1 MWKAFSGRS
10 ESGST
15 SGLRRKKSGSG
26 RASASDAGVS
36 STSRRDEDG
45 RRGHK
50 SSRSAYGDD
59 DGKSS
64 ASTYATAPTSRV
76 GSSGGR
82 GLTESAVRALESQDE
97 GWEDDD
103 RAKSEKL
110 SRRSEGGERRH
121 KSGRGERERSDSRE
135 KKERRRESTSHRDGG
150 RSERP
155 HGKSRSGDDGGEG
168 ALPAMGSFAQF
179 PGQYSADL
187 VGPAQTFGPVM
198 SGALPSSDAM
208 HQFPSQIPAT
218 FERPQ
223 MGPTRA
229 DSYGHAS
236 EYYMDEG
243 QSVLNQPG
251 HRAST
256 PNMLVNPDLHLM
268 AASAVPQPAE
278 DTGHGSAA
286 DFYSGKVSPSPPTT
300 IGASQRPSLGRQSSS
315 SASRPSK
322 LGVLASTA
330 AASAA
335 AAGVLGMASSSRKD
349 EQRTSSTSS
358 YQQTDAG
365 SRPQAQSSRRSPVP
379 SSIAGGAAGSYYAP
393 APQQIPLSQQGT
405 PAGAAAA
412 GAAAYG
418 ISEHHQASTQMN
430 STSYYGGGGGQGP
443 PRLPYRPGD
452 GSYANGGGMQQHQHF
467 HEHKGPITRLKD
479 GFLNLLADPEDVRR
493 MEEYTEYIGV
503 CKYCFDPRT
512 TPNDGPRRHHFH
524 RRPSQDSFEE
534 LRRRKSYE
542 RMQRNASSEDVRRRV
557 DKESRYYSSQND
569 KRRSGGKADVVGV
582 GLAAAGVAAGA
593 NMLFNDRKDFDD
605 TYSVKSGHRA
615 GSAMRRRSR
624 SSSNERRRRSQH
636 GVIRADSRES
646 YAKVRTEHGT
656 SITQN
661 VRSASHERRNGL
673 MGVAAGAAIG
683 ATAAS
688 ALAGESRR
696 RHDSQPQGAFVRHHS
711 RSRSRSHSPGLG
723 EIFGFSAGRPSRNG
737 RYSPNGSH
745 HESVRRD
752 RRSSGEQTGVLGGF
766 FSPSQNERKPR
777 RHSREHR
784 KKQKGFFAFGNG
796 SSSSSDDDMAFGEG
810 TSGNTGVPLR
820 RKPSRKAVRKH
831 SNDHLA
837 ATVAGIGITAAA
849 LAAAQKGHKVSKRTS
864 RPEPGARRD
873 VRVQHDSQYGHTQ
886 AEEDEWEDELPS
898 DIDDASSTY
907 SALAFGEGL
916 RLSHRQSFESVS
928 SGDGLSAWGWRWGGK
943 DRKKKQNDSFQAVEP
958 YPSRPVGATSDGV
971 AAGLAA
977 GAYAAAAHDRTDRP
991 LQRDDSASSLP
1002 PQPMQY
1008 IDPRPVSETG
1018 SRHGSMPGSFDSP
1031 VGRPGP
1037 APLQQPQPIAPI
1049 SPAFVQD
1056 AFLEDRPKPR
1066 RTASSPT
1073 RSSFGLQDAA
1083 LIGVGALAAGSIIAG
1098 QGRKGKESSNVRFG
1112 LTDEQ
1117 QRKEDG
1123 QRRRERQEADEERRR
1138 ADRTRALKEE
1148 AERHAKEEDSRRREE
1163 EVRRRRED
1171 ENRLAAEA
1179 TLERQRAVQREAEQQ
1194 AELDRARRERET
1206 RDQQEVYEREQRRL
1220 ADEAGQQEQSR
1231 RQWEAQAAEEAA
1243 REKQVRLQRE
1253 ARLQEEIEAKQ
1264 RQLDE
1269 QALRRRQAEEA
1280 QAARQRRD
1288 EEEAAERRRVDE
1300 MQREQRRSKKDS
1312 SQESSSAWGPLAADA
1327 VAAATVGA
1335 VLAGSE
1341 HGRSREGKSEK
1352 AREHDAFPEKQALHH
1367 PISDDMPIPYAA
1379 KQILPDD
1386 VHSGSPIMDDDL
1398 FDKDFFKRKHS
1409 ESDYARHA
1417 DLARKAADKV
1427 VADRDAYYK
1436 QPAVSQADFFAPKD
1450 ILSQPSAG
1458 KTRVA
1463 SPYDDND
1470 VHVYSAAEDTP
1481 RSHSTF
1487 GHGTKMVSYA
1497 VPSLNVIC
1505 PTPPP
1510 STPVSARDYET
1521 RQQPELVR
1529 EHDAETAAVERPSKR
1544 DRSRSITWGE
1554 DKTHIYDPPTP
1565 ESYQERDSYMYARE
1579 APTHDAAV
1587 ARAALDEIVVEAA
1600 TPGANTKR
1608 TAYKAEELP
1617 LRYDIQP
1624 EPSPSYRK
1632 PFYESM
1638 SDLGFGPVGV
1648 DSPGTEGAPPVRG
1661 FVEGETDE
1669 PTPAEEITA
1678 HMPGAFEDD
1687 DTSSK
1692 YEVIAPSQKL
1702 ASDQQIDAADS
1713 RGIEPEQ
1720 EEWQP
1725 LPSKKDKKKRDK
1737 AAKKAPTFDSEPNEF
1752 PTPSYED
1759 IQLPMYNTADTSQ
1772 EVLSE
1777 STSKKDKKKR
1787 DKNLKRS
1794 TTFDSEVSE
1803 PSTPVVDDVQLP
1815 VLDTPETLRDE
1826 PAEYSVSKKDK
1837 KKRDK
1842 NSKRDSSFP
1851 DEPSEA
1857 PTPLPSYEPPETPQ
1871 EEPMDYPVS
1880 KKDKKKRDKSKRSST
1895 FDDEPSEPSTPA
1907 PVDRELQPDEAPQ
1920 TPQEEPD
1927 DYFLS
1932 QKDKK
1937 KRDKSKRSSTF
1948 DDEPSEPSTPAP
1960 VGRELQPDEAP
1971 QTPQEEPDDNFLS
1984 KKDKKKREKALKHGT
1999 SENTSPSL
2007 SETERFDVED
2017 TPSTEVTA
2025 SEPDAPKLSKKEQ
2038 KKREKEPG
2046 FGEYAGLATT
2056 AAAVGGIA
2064 ALAASASPEP
2074 EPDWLPPTKK
2084 GKKGKK
2090 AKESERDPQVIEPP
2104 AEDEAASAMPGTWG
2118 AETPTELPDPFQYQ
2132 IKDVEPTPAQEA
2144 DPLADYS
2151 TGKSKK
2157 KKKKR
2162 ESGRFNEPVASSPL
2176 RSEWNYDDYMGS
2188 QPESQGSDTRAA
2200 ELDSTAEPASYT
2212 NGNTHQQDER
2222 PSRFEAT
2229 AATNGHAAEQAAHG
2243 AVEHRREYEDDDR
2256 QYPDATAVTASM
2268 AAGDETSRV
2277 DRAGRGPEYEDD
2289 GRRVTDSARYHSP
2302 EDDHSHSVASEP
2314 TVDRDSRPK
2323 SSNGKARSEIG
2334 FAVGA
2339 DEQDTR
2345 SVAASEPMDYYNGPR
2360 KTKSRSKHDDD
2371 DAESVTSTSSR
2382 ARREKDSSSGKKE
2395 KKSGLFGLF
2404 SRKSEEA
2411 VPLSRQS
2418 THSDE
2423 AALSRTSTRNGD
2435 EEDGERKHRRKK
2447 HREGSVNADDDDD
2460 TRSVTSESKHRHRR
2474 DRDEKENIE
2483 NDQRRSSRHDGDDG
2497 DSRSE
2502 SGHRR
2507 RHRSERDDDTLSQ
2520 AGFEG
2525 SHKHHHHRR
2534 RTGEDTND
2542 SKDRSFLGER
2552 VEDLP
2557 PLPPSRPESPVTAA
2571 ANVEQ
2576 DHGTPALAVP
2586 DAHPLAE
2593 ASRDVSEV
2601 LQPDQV
2607 REIVQPGN
2615 DDWSSHASAC
2625 DEDAAFVLA
2634 GHTSLADR
2642 AAVGP
2647 DTQHSRHA
2655 RHQSDGIGEPRSQ
2668 MSGLE
2673 VPEDWE
2679 QLPSLPV
2686 SPPASPIHDEQYSA
2700 AGERPLDVQ
2709 ETPSQPES
2717 PVETQHSTAG
2727 KMPSNVQETP
2737 SQFVEDMQ
2745 QLPALPMSRPESPV
2759 ETQHSTAG
2767 QMPSNV
2773 VETPSQVVED
2783 MQQLPALPV
2792 SRPESPVET
2801 PLRPGPSIRPTST
2814 TAIPIRFPF
2823 GHARS
2828 PTKDRSASFS
2838 SPLASTPVSP
2848 TSISKKPRP
2857 SSTEFRPLYLVE
2869 RNRKPQE
2876 VEDTLPSL
2884 PSSKPSSRASSVHS
2898 SEDWHSAA
2906 EDPSSPETAKR
2917 MMIDVD
2923 SANSYNYDEEYLG
2936 SGQTTPKASEFPTAN
2951 SERTAR
2957 QAPQFYTWED
2967 FERDERLH
2975 NDDVGSSGQ
2984 IVTQNADDGQFDRL
2998 RSEVDGLPLL
3008 PDSRPGSPYESHAK
3022 PEPKAGRSAKAVAA
3036 AAMFGGAALIG
3047 HNALK
3052 SRGQFDAADGRGDER
3067 EQSEG
3072 RYPLPKPSAKAEASE
3087 NITEN
3092 AHEEQS
3098 TASRKRSKK
3107 GKKKSATQSFLAASE
3122 DTFAQTDATPTR
3134 ALDQAVNPDSE
3145 RQPTDGDP
3153 EPVAASDRAIV
3164 DDAFRDQEAP
3174 QLEAAPIVPLQHV
3187 ETDSFFDTERSAEE
3201 GAFYEPTQSTEHT
3214 EIHNAPLTQETRQT
3228 ETEQPEAQDQPTS
3241 TEPIP
3246 TNDFIAA
3253 ERRAEDGVVDED
3265 LAMIAAEVQHAE
3277 EDRSLERDSAIHRD
3291 ALTEPDDAVTAV
3303 KLQEP
3308 PSESDS
3314 ATVIEPAEAI
3324 LPQSLREDNV
3334 TRTEDPQITEDV
3346 SSSTPEQSFSS
3357 RLFGVFRNPFGG
3369 AAKDVASS
3377 RVPRQNLKEPPGAQ
3391 MTHSTDIDTSAER
3404 HPVGTDVVLEQSSE
3418 MAIPTSQPPAEKHLA
3433 VQLTD
3438 DSAPELTQYPETQP
3452 EEAAPEAV
3460 DSSSMRKKLKKD
3472 KKKKREAWFDDAA
3485 IDEEPKPSTPRFDE
3499 PDPVEATLPSGG
3511 EPDLVGV
3518 LPEEIALPDNG
3529 DEDLVVALPE
3539 DIALLDNRDEALV
3552 ASDIALP
3559 GLEDT
3564 TELEDDTSVLGRPYL
3579 SGQVA
3584 GEIVLEPENS
3594 ITDIAPALASPV
3606 IAAKPEVDEDVT
3618 RQLEPQTQ
3626 ETSEAAHV
3634 NTHRVETDRSVE
3646 QPEEST
3652 WQPLSKKS
3660 KKAKKGK
3667 KSGVYDSEPIV
3678 PLEEEVASTESA
3690 QPPATPEHINMPNTP
3705 DEQSDMLWEPP
3716 LKKRGKKGKM
3726 SATLDPEASTPVEE
3740 ETILADDTPL
3750 PVSLEA
3756 VQVPELSAE
3765 VPETFWEPMPKKK
3778 GKKDK
3783 RVAESALL
3791 EPEPTVSFEEETVVA
3806 EPSQPSASREDSIS
3820 TEAPVGESEISWEPM
3835 PKKKGKKGKKGDL
3848 RDDEAITPREEVAT
3862 APEPIQIP
3870 ALLEENHAPD
3880 ALTDETSWEPMSKKK
3895 SKKDKKG
3902 SKSAL
3907 LASEPVTSFEAEAIA
3922 NEPQELSVSHEDNNL
3937 LENPADEPD
3946 TSWEPMSKKKGK
3958 KDKKDNK
3965 LTSLDVAS
3973 VIPREE
3979 EAAFAV
3985 EPAQDS
3991 ASHAE
3996 VDVRETPLEDAETLW
4011 EPKSKKKSKKSKN
4024 STLQDLAP
4032 TTPPE
4037 EHVSEPAE
4045 LPISLV
4051 EASVHETPIEEP
4063 EPVWEPPSKKKGKKG
4078 KKAAQP
4084 FDSTPIPEPPSA
4096 SEGDVKETEMPVVDD
4111 DADAVPPLG
4120 LQQRDDEVDVAK
4132 EINTE
4137 SAFIKKKS
4145 KKSKKA
4151 HQVLSWDDDAS
4162 KETSEEP
4169 SKTDDRDLDVS
4180 EAVNDAINT
4189 TDEPFSGVG
4198 IRLSNPEP
4206 ALAEDVSRDVD
4217 LETVPEVWE
4226 PTPKKSKKGKKAK
4239 RVNFFDAE
4247 DSSEIPVGSD
4257 KLDDAAIDRS
4267 TVEKVD
4273 PMRTDIEPAVPVEDN
4288 QAAASIALEYP
4299 SSTPEANQHETED
4312 VLKSQGLT
4320 SQHDE
4325 NTHEDCVD
4333 EDLPASA
4340 PSTPSKDEHSE
4351 EASPG
4356 LSGPSLL
4363 DVSNE
4368 IPTVGAGAFETRE
4381 PDIHTDVALEQHNSQ
4396 TASHAAFEPSV
4407 VDDEPESIAKLS
4419 FVPSEDITATDLPD
4433 AAEPDWSNEF
4443 GGKKKKKKKKKG
4455 KRGAVDV
4462 ESEPLD
4468 PTFIPEPHEMS
4479 TDPAAEANGVDNDG
4493 TGDIEA
4499 DWKGS
4504 KNSKKQKKKGK
4515 KVGQGD
4521 SFDAPVTYS
4530 DTASSERDAAAVV
4543 SETMNALAESPP
4555 PASAAQQGAVGL
4567 ESQLDRHDAPFIRHI
4582 EGDESSPTPVLDEDE
4597 STLARTASPLQG
4609 PAAELAS
4616 DLLPLS
4622 PASNS
4627 IFTTPIDDFASD
4639 VYPDAT
4645 NSDTRSTAPMQPEAS
4660 TPTAEEFT
4668 SAVEEAQFSAPWSN
4682 EVGCMVSEEL
4692 PPLPQSPVV
4701 TSMDETIHEPARD
4714 DDMLLRT
4721 VNPDIKP
4728 EPIEVA
4734 PVVEEQHW
4742 PSNAE
4747 VDDPAQ
4753 NTSQHSEEAISLPTV
4768 YAAGEP
4774 SVLFPAGVDDAA
4786 GEESMPYESYSKPA
4800 KKGKKKGKKAAFF
4813 AADDWTEDPAT
4824 EDSSPA
4830 GDNNTASRAAVGLAA
4845 GAAALATAA
4854 LLVPDEP
4861 APESPLPSTKRS
4873 KKDKRKSKA
4882 SSWAA
4887 LDDDDVPTASAPNS
4901 VVVDDEPTSI
4911 SADMQRQ
4918 EVTGVEP
4925 DISDTQ
4931 WPTSPGGEALDRVQD
4946 AQPEN
4951 RNEHIAEEEAPNFT
4965 TKPSK
4970 KDKRRAKAEASQA
4983 WEHESTQDTN
4993 MGDETEVNSLLEV
5006 ASYEPHPMH
5015 GASDNLTTR
5024 SEEPRELAGDP
5035 GHTSNTNFGQEQ
5047 SPLTETDWYTPVTP
5061 GSTTPMHDVREE
5073 PLKTAFAQPDSDY
5086 HSPMIPEGDAEL
5098 AQHVQ
5103 GEREALTYA
5112 TNQETTVLQNEEPS
5126 VDEGEAWPATFSTKR
5141 SKKDK
5146 RKAKATAAE
5155 PTDISQEDSYE
5166 NFHQDQPENASDGL
5180 RPVTEE
5186 YGEVLE
5192 SAVEVPFP
5200 QAVPIDDTT
5209 PPVQEEWPTAISTK
5223 RSKKDKRKNRALDH
5237 DGPEDAADDFTVN
5250 TTFPDERERLPDLSM
5265 TDSTRETG
5273 STDSPLPATQEE
5285 WPSNVSTKRSKKDK
5299 RKNKLS
5305 EMDTTETE
5313 SASILPI
5320 DRSLKQSENAAD
5332 VKTPTTAADQD
5343 PLHAT
5348 IDEPTSK
5355 FDQRTEI
5362 VDSEQHVLAADI
5374 PMPTVEE
5381 DWPAAYTTKRSK
5393 KDKRKGESS
5402 GTATPVI
5409 AEQPLPVTSAYDDAI
5424 TSRDISA
5431 SNDMRGPSPATE
5443 DPSANSWPAPAAYT
5457 DETEGQHPGKPS
5469 AETDVDW
5476 PASVTTKRSKKD
5488 KRKGKNSGFASPAP
5502 AEERILAAT
5511 ADVEFALAHDDHDDV
5526 PMQSSDHEAMVVD
5539 ASPSLADAFA
5549 EEVTQSQPEHLA
5561 EEQDVEWPASI
5572 STKRS
5577 NEDKRK
5583 GKTSNTLSPSM
5594 SREAIPAHTE
5604 PLAEVEPAI
5613 EPVQPSI
5620 QPDVPLVDS
5629 EAVEASLSAVTE
5641 QPAVL
5646 VEEDWPTSSKR
5657 SKKDKKRAKKSD
5669 HFVTPVEPTE
5679 PATEHVDDEDGLRSA
5694 PDQPDEVSRTLA
5706 AEESTSHATPDL
5718 DDSQPSP
5725 VTGEEWPTLSSKR
5738 SKKDKRKAQSAFL
5751 SQTTDDAE
5759 KEATDVQPGF
5769 GPARSVNVEDEAMEG
5784 YLPQYD
5790 APIENDDSPTASMD
5804 RPTYESYSPEVSDR
5818 PDHQDANALVA
5829 VPHVAQEHA
5838 SSETLHG
5845 RPQSTQQH
5853 ILEDGHPAVF
5863 ERQIVEESPVS
5874 RSVGPDVNSE
5884 RVPDIDFAATLAA
5897 GLADSG
5903 FDPDLV
5909 VNDATFHRR
5918 ASPPATQPEADP
5930 EEVFTTTSKRKKK
5943 VKQAKRLEAQ
5953 DWTPEPRSEQA
5964 TEESFTENN
5973 ESRMPD
5979 QPQEG
5984 FDSDVAHSLQQ
5995 SGFDPLLLQQA
6006 ISSHGATSNDVT
6018 EDDTGIS
6025 FSTSRRA
6032 KKGKKGKAAA
6042 RGETLTL
6049 DTGVGPDEDTS
6060 ATHEAPSLENERQL
6074 GTHHDLVQQD
6084 SVDSATIPPVFN
6096 NDITP
6101 THEAP
6106 LQHPA
6111 ENATEPRVGDPAV
6124 PASAADGTVIDPAHT
6139 FNVAGDRELDMDEMD
6154 KAYSAFKKKD
6164 RRKKKKQ
6171 KAMEDVVER
6180 APTPPFMTPLQE
6192 SMPGPNNAPTF
6203 EAVPDH
6209 AAIGSRD
6216 LPASQDFDVPETE
6229 RRFAT
6234 RSSPDDTSSKVHN
6247 LFPSLARVKRR
6258 APSVTSPT
6266 EQPHDASMGGRS
6278 DLLHTSE
6285 VSQSLPEPPGQKPS
6299 PTGEGPSLPDD
6310 MISDDRHDE
6319 RVTERAIAPPWSFA
6333 ALDSPRALPE
6343 SPVLPTKQHE
6353 IARDSGYQE
6362 MSTPPLNRQSVES
6375 AGSTSH
6381 GIHTSVSRESLRSRR
6396 SAEPLHIATDAGPD
6410 WDLSVPKQRPS
6421 DETPISTAEHSRT
6434 PSREIAAT
6442 PLESTTKNRA
6452 SYLFQSPPANLRAK
6466 PDTLYSPSQERRSE
6480 SDYFTQINA
6489 KPQATPTRSA
6499 SSSGPHGHPP
6509 VSSPSNGPLSPRTL
6523 DVIPEEH
6530 GAAKRSKDDADVG
6543 VPAMVKAIRR
6553 TETPQAIRTSKEQ
6566 ALSPFRP
6573 TVTIPANDSR
6583 SRSNPLST
6591 DDLINRLSWPAVDDD
6606 NSTVNINRSLKR
6618 GTPRP
6623 TLPEARS
6630 PSVVSNA
6637 SNASVGQRLMS
6648 PNDLRSFSRSSNRS
6662 STPTLRRIDRSL
6674 SGDLRAAS
6682 RRGDTG
6688 SSVGARSSPKTI
6700 PFEAP
6705 PTPPSNNEDVII
6717 AGAAG
6722 AAVMADVF
6730 VSDVS
6735 RLHATAADSPMQQGY
6750 GDARGSQVSPT
6761 RPPSVRKRQSM
6772 HITDL
6777 ETKLDQLVA
6786 ENEALQDAKHN
6797 VERNHEAT
6805 SYQQDVNSQAMREA
6819 LETRDLQL
6827 HEKEV
6832 EIGRIQ
6838 AMLQPL
6844 REEIDRLN
6852 ELNGGLT
6859 EANRNL
6865 VDDTNWRYATLQAEH
6880 AQAHEQWQSTSRELD
6895 LSRQEHGQ
6903 LTSTMRDAIAAQI
6916 ASALADKNTEIRRLR
6931 EELEIASEQ
6940 IRSLQVQIQSSKSN
6954 EFLTVRDEDYFDGA
6968 CQKLC
6973 QHVQQWVL
6981 RFSKLSD
6988 NRICR
6993 LSTDLRDDKIE
7004 NRLDNAI
7011 LDGSDVDKLLGDRIK
7026 RRDVFMSVVMT
7037 MVWEFVFTRYLFGM
7051 DREQRQKL
7059 KALEKILAEVG
7070 PPRAIAQ
7077 WRATTLTL
7085 LSKRPDF
7092 ARQCALDTE
7101 AVGHEVF
7108 ELLKALLPPPSN
7120 AESQLLSSLQKVI
7133 GVAADLAI
7141 EMRTQRSEY
7150 IMLPPLQPE
7159 YDTNGDLV
7167 RKVHFNASLM
7177 NERSGLFS
7185 SNESLEQDR
7194 AVVKIVLFPLV
7205 VKKGDEYGQG
7215 EEEIVVCPAQVLVH
7229 NDGGKGKKV
7238 VRMVSGAMEIDDPR
7252 RSRQSVVS
7260 TAPGSTAF

>member
-1 MWKAFSGRS
+1 
-10 ESGST
+10 
-15 SGLRRKKSGSG
+15 
-26 RASASDAGVS
+26 
-36 STSRRDEDG
+36 
-45 RRGHK
+45 
-50 SSRSAYGDD
+50 SAYGDD

-135 KKERRRESTSHRDGG
+135 KKERRRESTSQRDGG
-150 RSERP
+150 RSERS
-155 HGKSRSGDDGGEG
+155 HGKSRSGDDGGER
-168 ALPAMGSFAQF
+168 ALPSMGSFAQF

-286 DFYSGKVSPSPPTT
+286 DFYSGKASPPPPTT
-300 IGASQRPSLGRQSSS
+300 IGTPQRPSSGRQSSS
-315 SASRPSK
+315 GASRPSK
-322 LGVLASTA
+322 LGALASTA
-330 AASAA
+330 AASA
-335 AAGVLGMASSSRKD
+335 AAGVLGMASSSRKN

-365 SRPQAQSSRRSPVP
+365 SRPQAQSSQRSPIP

-418 ISEHHQASTQMN
+418 ISEHHQASAQMN

-443 PRLPYRPGD
+443 PRPPNRPGD

-542 RMQRNASSEDVRRRV
+542 RMQRKASSEDVRRRV

-569 KRRSGGKADVVGV
+569 KRRSSGKADMVGV

-646 YAKVRTEHGT
+646 YAKVCTENGT
-656 SITQN
+656 SITHS

-683 ATAAS
+683 GMAAS
-688 ALAGESRR
+688 AMA
-696 RHDSQPQGAFVRHHS
+696 
-711 RSRSRSHSPGLG
+711 GLG
-723 EIFGFSAGRPSRNG
+723 EIFGFSAARPSRNG
-737 RYSPNGSH
+737 RNSPNGLYH
-745 HESVRRD
+745 DSVRRN

-766 FSPSQNERKPR
+766 FSPSQHERKPR
-777 RHSREHR
+777 QHSREHR

-810 TSGNTGVPLR
+810 TSGNSGVSLR

-864 RPEPGARRD
+864 RPELGVRRD
-873 VRVQHDSQYGHTQ
+873 VRVQHDSQYGYTQ

-907 SALAFGEGL
+907 SALAFGEGS
-916 RLSHRQSFESVS
+916 RLSHRQSFESAS

-943 DRKKKQNDSFQAVEP
+943 DRKKKQNDSFQTAEP
-958 YPSRPVGATSDGV
+958 YPPRPVGATSDGV

-977 GAYAAAAHDRTDRP
+977 GAFAAVAHDSTDRP
-991 LQRDDSASSLP
+991 FQRDDSVSSLP

-1008 IDPRPVSETG
+1008 IDPRPVSEAG

-1098 QGRKGKESSNVRFG
+1098 QNRKGKESSNVRFG

-1148 AERHAKEEDSRRREE
+1148 AERHAKEEDLRRREE

-1194 AELDRARRERET
+1194 SELDRTRRERET
-1206 RDQQEVYEREQRRL
+1206 RDQQEIYEREQRRL
-1220 ADEAGQQEQSR
+1220 ADEARQQEQSR

-1253 ARLQEEIEAKQ
+1253 ARLQDEIEAKQ
-1264 RQLDE
+1264 RELDE
-1269 QALRRRQAEEA
+1269 QAHRRRQAEEA

-1288 EEEAAERRRVDE
+1288 EEEAADRRRADDT
-1300 MQREQRRSKKDS
+1300 QREQRQSKKDS
-1312 SQESSSAWGPLAADA
+1312 SQDSSSAWGPLAAGA
-1327 VAAATVGA
+1327 VSAATVGA

-1341 HGRSREGKSEK
+1341 HGRSREAKSEK

-1367 PISDDMPIPYAA
+1367 PISDDTLIPYAA

-1427 VADRDAYYK
+1427 VADRDAYYN
-1436 QPAVSQADFFAPKD
+1436 QPAVSQADFFAPRD

-1487 GHGTKMVSYA
+1487 GHGTKMASYA

-1521 RQQPELVR
+1521 RQEPDLVR
-1529 EHDAETAAVERPSKR
+1529 EHDTETATVERPSKR

-1579 APTHDAAV
+1579 APMNDAAM
-1587 ARAALDEIVVEAA
+1587 AGAALDEIVVEAA
-1600 TPGANTKR
+1600 SPGADTKR

-1617 LRYDIQP
+1617 LRYDVQP
-1624 EPSPSYRK
+1624 EPSSSYRK
-1632 PFYESM
+1632 PFYESA
-1638 SDLGFGPVGV
+1638 SDLGFGPVGI

-1678 HMPGAFEDD
+1678 HMPGAFEED

-1702 ASDQQIDAADS
+1702 ASNQQIDAADS
-1713 RGIEPEQ
+1713 RGNEPEQ

-1737 AAKKAPTFDSEPNEF
+1737 AAKKAPTLDSEPNEF

-1759 IQLPMYNTADTSQ
+1759 VQLPMHNTADASQ
-1772 EVLSE
+1772 EAISE

-1803 PSTPVVDDVQLP
+1803 PSTPVADDVPLP
-1815 VLDTPETLRDE
+1815 AFDTSETLRDE
-1826 PAEYSVSKKDK
+1826 PAEYSFSKKDK

-1842 NSKRDSSFP
+1842 NSKRGSSFP

-1932 QKDKK
+1932 
-1937 KRDKSKRSSTF
+1937 
-1948 DDEPSEPSTPAP
+1948 
-1960 VGRELQPDEAP
+1960 
-1971 QTPQEEPDDNFLS
+1971 
-1984 KKDKKKREKALKHGT
+1984 KKDKKKREKALKRDT

-2017 TPSTEVTA
+2017 TQSTEVTA
-2025 SEPDAPKLSKKEQ
+2025 SEPDALKLSKKEQ
-2038 KKREKEPG
+2038 KKRDKESG
-2046 FGEYAGLATT
+2046 FGEYADLATT

-2064 ALAASASPEP
+2064 ALAASASPKP

-2090 AKESERDPQVIEPP
+2090 AKESERDTQVIEPP

-2132 IKDVEPTPAQEA
+2132 VKDEEPIPAQEA
-2144 DPLADYS
+2144 DSLADHS

-2188 QPESQGSDTRAA
+2188 QPESQENGTRAA
-2200 ELDSTAEPASYT
+2200 ELDSTAVPASYT

-2222 PSRFEAT
+2222 PSHFEAT
-2229 AATNGHAAEQAAHG
+2229 AATNGYAAEQAAHD
-2243 AVEHRREYEDDDR
+2243 AVEHRREYKDDDR
-2256 QYPDATAVTASM
+2256 QYPDSTAVAASM
-2268 AAGDETSRV
+2268 PAEAETRRV
-2277 DRAGRGPEYEDD
+2277 DRADRSTEYEDD
-2289 GRRVTDSARYHSP
+2289 DSRVTDSARYHSP
-2302 EDDHSHSVASEP
+2302 ENDHSHSVASEP
-2314 TVDRDSRPK
+2314 TVDRDSRRK
-2323 SSNGKARSEIG
+2323 SSNGKARSDIG

-2339 DEQDTR
+2339 DEEDTR
-2345 SVAASEPMDYYNGPR
+2345 SVAASEPMDYYDGSR
-2360 KTKSRSKHDDD
+2360 KTKSRSKHEDD
-2371 DAESVTSTSSR
+2371 DADFVASTSSR
-2382 ARREKDSSSGKKE
+2382 ARREKESSSGKKE

-2447 HREGSVNADDDDD
+2447 HREGSVYADDDDD
-2460 TRSVTSESKHRHRR
+2460 TRSVTSESRHRHRR

-2483 NDQRRSSRHDGDDG
+2483 NDQRRSSRHDDDDA

-2507 RHRSERDDDTLSQ
+2507 RHRSGRDDDTLSQ
-2520 AGFEG
+2520 AGSEG

-2557 PLPPSRPESPVTAA
+2557 PLPASRPESPVTAA
-2571 ANVEQ
+2571 ANLEQ

-2586 DAHPLAE
+2586 DAHPPAE
-2593 ASRDVSEV
+2593 ASRGVSEAF
-2601 LQPDQV
+2601 QPDQV
-2607 REIVQPGN
+2607 REIAQP
-2615 DDWSSHASAC
+2615 DIHDWPSDPIAR
-2625 DEDAAFVLA
+2625 DEGAAFVLA
-2634 GHTSLADR
+2634 GLTSLADR
-2642 AAVGP
+2642 AAVGL
-2647 DTQHSRHA
+2647 DTQDSRHA
-2655 RHQSDGIGEPRSQ
+2655 CHQSDQIGEPRSQ
-2668 MSGLE
+2668 MSGAE

-2686 SPPASPIHDEQYSA
+2686 SSPASPIHDEQYSVVR
-2700 AGERPLDVQ
+2700 EMPL
-2709 ETPSQPES
+2709 
-2717 PVETQHSTAG
+2717 
-2727 KMPSNVQETP
+2727 NVQ
-2737 SQFVEDMQ
+2737 
-2745 QLPALPMSRPESPV
+2745 
-2759 ETQHSTAG
+2759 
-2767 QMPSNV
+2767 
-2773 VETPSQVVED
+2773 ETPSQVVED

-2792 SRPESPVET
+2792 SRPESPIETQHRTAGKMPSNVVETPSQVVEDMQQLPALPISRPESPVET
-2801 PLRPGPSIRPTST
+2801 PLRPGPSVRPTST

-2838 SPLASTPVSP
+2838 SPLAPTPVSP

-2876 VEDTLPSL
+2876 VEETLPSL

-2906 EDPSSPETAKR
+2906 EDPPSPETAKR

-2936 SGQTTPKASEFPTAN
+2936 SGQTTPKASEFPTAT

-2967 FERDERLH
+2967 FEQDERLH
-2975 NDDVGSSGQ
+2975 NDGVGPSGQ
-2984 IVTQNADDGQFDRL
+2984 IATQHADDGQFDRP

-3022 PEPKAGRSAKAVAA
+3022 PEPKVGRSAKAVAA

-3052 SRGQFDAADGRGDER
+3052 SRGQIDAADERGDGR

-3072 RYPLPKPSAKAEASE
+3072 RCPLPAPQVKDGKSE
-3087 NITEN
+3087 STTEN
-3092 AHEEQS
+3092 APEEQS

-3122 DTFAQTDATPTR
+3122 DTLAQIDTTSPRD
-3134 ALDQAVNPDSE
+3134 LEQAVNDE
-3145 RQPTDGDP
+3145 RRPTEGDL
-3153 EPVAASDRAIV
+3153 EPVAAHDRAIV
-3164 DDAFRDQEAP
+3164 DDASRDQEAT
-3174 QLEAAPIVPLQHV
+3174 QLATTPIVPLRHV
-3187 ETDSFFDTERSAEE
+3187 ETDSFFDIERSAEE
-3201 GAFYEPTQSTEHT
+3201 GVPNQPTESTEHT
-3214 EIHNAPLTQETRQT
+3214 EIYNAPIIQGTRQA
-3228 ETEQPEAQDQPTS
+3228 ETEQPDAQDQPTS
-3241 TEPIP
+3241 TELVS
-3246 TNDFIAA
+3246 TNDFFAA
-3253 ERRAEDGVVDED
+3253 EGRAEDGVVDED
-3265 LAMIAAEVQHAE
+3265 LAIAAEVQHAE
-3277 EDRSLERDSAIHRD
+3277 EDRSLERDSATHRD
-3291 ALTEPDDAVTAV
+3291 ALTDDDAVTAA

-3308 PSESDS
+3308 PPESDP
-3314 ATVIEPAEAI
+3314 APVIKPAAAI
-3324 LPQSLREDNV
+3324 VPQSLKEDNV
-3334 TRTEDPQITEDV
+3334 TRAEDAQSTEDV
-3346 SSSTPEQSFSS
+3346 PSSTPEQSFSS
-3357 RLFGVFRNPFGG
+3357 RLFGVFRNPFA
-3369 AAKDVASS
+3369 AAKDAPSS
-3377 RVPRQNLKEPPGAQ
+3377 RAPSQTLKEPLSAQ
-3391 MTHSTDIDTSAER
+3391 KTDNTYVDTSAGG
-3404 HPVGTDVVLEQSSE
+3404 HVAVTDVVPEQSSE
-3418 MAIPTSQPPAEKHLA
+3418 TVTQPTQPPAEKDHA
-3433 VQLTD
+3433 VQATD
-3438 DSAPELTQYPETQP
+3438 DSAGELRQHPATQPDEVAPETIDP
-3452 EEAAPEAV
+3452 T
-3460 DSSSMRKKLKKD
+3460 SMRKKLKKD
-3472 KKKKREAWFDDAA
+3472 KKKKRQAWSDDAE
-3485 IDEEPKPSTPRFDE
+3485 IDDEPKASSPRFDI
-3499 PDPVEATLPSGG
+3499 PDPVEPTLPS
-3511 EPDLVGV
+3511 VGDPESRAAS
-3518 LPEEIALPDNG
+3518 PEEIALPNNGDEDLTVAFPEDIALPDNG
-3529 DEDLVVALPE
+3529 DEE
-3539 DIALLDNRDEALV
+3539 LV
-3552 ASDIALP
+3552 ASGVSLP
-3559 GLEDT
+3559 GLKDMT
-3564 TELEDDTSVLGRPYL
+3564 QFEDDPSVSAMPGL
-3579 SGQVA
+3579 SGKA
-3584 GEIVLEPENS
+3584 IVLEGAELPRQLIGEGAPEPDNS
-3594 ITDIAPALASPV
+3594 IADIASDFASPATAV
-3606 IAAKPEVDEDVT
+3606 KSDKDVA
-3618 RQLEPQTQ
+3618 RQPDSQTE
-3626 ETSEAAHV
+3626 ETSEAAYMD
-3634 NTHRVETDRSVE
+3634 TQREEPDPTVE
-3646 QPEEST
+3646 QLDEST
-3652 WQPLSKKS
+3652 WQPLSKKN
-3660 KKAKKGK
+3660 KKAKKGR

-3690 QPPATPEHINMPNTP
+3690 QPPATNEHVNMPETP
-3705 DEQSDMLWEPP
+3705 DEQSEMLWEPP
-3716 LKKRGKKGKM
+3716 LKKRGKKGKKSAM
-3726 SATLDPEASTPVEE
+3726 SDPEVSTPVEE
-3740 ETILADDTPL
+3740 EAISADETPL
-3750 PVSLEA
+3750 PASLEA
-3756 VQVPELSAE
+3756 VQVPMVSAE
-3765 VPETFWEPMPKKK
+3765 VPETFWEPTPKKK

-3791 EPEPTVSFEEETVVA
+3791 EPEPAVSLEEEAIIT
-3806 EPSQPSASREDSIS
+3806 EPSQPSASREDFIS
-3820 TEAPVGESEISWEPM
+3820 TEAPVDESEISWEPM
-3835 PKKKGKKGKKGDL
+3835 PKKKGKKGKKSNL
-3848 RDDEAITPREEVAT
+3848 QDDAAITPREEVAT
-3862 APEPIQIP
+3862 ALEPIQIP

-3880 ALTDETSWEPMSKKK
+3880 ALTDETFWEPMSKKRN
-3895 SKKDKKG
+3895 KDKKG

-3907 LASEPVTSFEAEAIA
+3907 LGSEPVTSFEAEAIA

-3937 LENPADEPD
+3937 LEIPADEPD
-3946 TSWEPMSKKKGK
+3946 TSWEPMSKRKGK

-3965 LTSLDVAS
+3965 PAS
-3973 VIPREE
+3973 VDTTSAIPREE

-3996 VDVRETPLEDAETLW
+3996 VDVSETPFGDAESLW

-4024 STLQDLAP
+4024 SILQDLPP
-4032 TTPPE
+4032 TASPE

-4045 LPISLV
+4045 LPVPLV
-4051 EASVHETPIEEP
+4051 KASVHETPIEEP
-4063 EPVWEPPSKKKGKKG
+4063 EPVWEPPSKKEGKKG

-4096 SEGDVKETEMPVVDD
+4096 SEGDVKEAEMPVVDD
-4111 DADAVPPLG
+4111 GAHAVPPLG
-4120 LQQRDDEVDVAK
+4120 LQQPDDEVDVAK

-4137 SAFIKKKS
+4137 SAFMKKKS
-4145 KKSKKA
+4145 KKSKKG
-4151 HQVLSWDDDAS
+4151 HQVLSWDDEAS
-4162 KETSEEP
+4162 KETSEDP

-4180 EAVNDAINT
+4180 EAVDDADNAT
-4189 TDEPFSGVG
+4189 TEPFSDVG
-4198 IRLSNPEP
+4198 AGLSNPEP

-4217 LETVPEVWE
+4217 LETVPEAWE

-4247 DSSEIPVGSD
+4247 DSSEMPVVSD
-4257 KLDDAAIDRS
+4257 KLDDADTDRS
-4267 TVEKVD
+4267 TVERDD

-4288 QAAASIALEYP
+4288 QAVASIALEYP
-4299 SSTPEANQHETED
+4299 SPITESNQHDPKD
-4312 VLKSQGLT
+4312 VPIRQELT
-4320 SQHDE
+4320 FQHDE
-4325 NTHEDCVD
+4325 NTHEELVH
-4333 EDLPASA
+4333 EGLPAFTL
-4340 PSTPSKDEHSE
+4340 PNDEQSE
-4351 EASPG
+4351 EASRG

-4368 IPTVGAGAFETRE
+4368 TSTAGADAFETRE
-4381 PDIHTDVALEQHNSQ
+4381 VDIHTDVAPERDNSQ
-4396 TASHAAFEPSV
+4396 TVSHAAFEPSV
-4407 VDDEPESIAKLS
+4407 VDDEAERIPQSS
-4419 FVPSEDITATDLPD
+4419 FVPSESMTSTALPD
-4433 AAEPDWSNEF
+4433 EAEPDWSNEF
-4443 GGKKKKKKKKKG
+4443 GGKKKKKKDKRS

-4462 ESEPLD
+4462 ESETLD

-4479 TDPAAEANGVDNDG
+4479 TDAAVEANGVDDDG
-4493 TGDIEA
+4493 TADIEA

-4515 KVGQGD
+4515 KAGQGNND
-4521 SFDAPVTYS
+4521 SFDAPVTHS
-4530 DTASSERDAAAVV
+4530 DTPSSDRDAAAVA
-4543 SETMNALAESPP
+4543 SETTNAFAESPP
-4555 PASAAQQGAVGL
+4555 PASAAQQGAIGL
-4567 ESQLDRHDAPFIRHI
+4567 ESQLDRHDAPSIRHI
-4582 EGDESSPTPVLDEDE
+4582 EGYVSSPIPGPDENG
-4597 STLARTASPLQG
+4597 STFARTGSP
-4609 PAAELAS
+4609 PPDSAAEVSS

-4627 IFTTPIDDFASD
+4627 IFTTPIDDFASG
-4639 VYPDAT
+4639 VYPDAP
-4645 NSDTRSTAPMQPEAS
+4645 NGDTHPTAPMQSEAP

-4668 SAVEEAQFSAPWSN
+4668 SAIEEAQPSAPWSN
-4682 EVGCMVSEEL
+4682 EVEHMVSEEL
-4692 PPLPQSPVV
+4692 PPLPPSPVV
-4701 TSMDETIHEPARD
+4701 TAMDETIHEPARD
-4714 DDMLLRT
+4714 DDMLSRT
-4721 VNPDIKP
+4721 ASPDIKP

-4742 PSNAE
+4742 PSS
-4747 VDDPAQ
+4747 VDVHDPAH
-4753 NTSQHSEEAISLPTV
+4753 NTSQHSEEAITLPTV
-4768 YAAGEP
+4768 YEAGEP
-4774 SVLFPAGVDDAA
+4774 SAVLLAGVDDAA
-4786 GEESMPYESYSKPA
+4786 GEESMPHESYSKPG

-4830 GDNNTASRAAVGLAA
+4830 GDNSSASRADVGLAA
-4845 GAAALATAA
+4845 GAAAALATAA
-4854 LLVPDEP
+4854 LLVSHEQT
-4861 APESPLPSTKRS
+4861 PESPLPSTKRS

-4887 LDDDDVPTASAPNS
+4887 LDDDNDVPTASTPDS
-4901 VVVDDEPTSI
+4901 VVVDNEPTSI
-4911 SADMQRQ
+4911 SADTQRQ
-4918 EVTGVEP
+4918 EGTGVER
-4925 DISDTQ
+4925 DISHTQ
-4931 WPTSPGGEALDRVQD
+4931 WLASPGGEALDRVQD
-4946 AQPEN
+4946 AQPEDEM
-4951 RNEHIAEEEAPNFT
+4951 EHIAEEETPNFT

-4983 WEHESTQDTN
+4983 WEDESTRDTN
-4993 MGDETEVNSLLEV
+4993 MADDTKVNSLPEV
-5006 ASYEPHPMH
+5006 ASYNAQPMH
-5015 GASDNLTTR
+5015 GAFGDLKTT
-5024 SEEPRELAGDP
+5024 SEEPRELSGGP
-5035 GHTSNTNFGQEQ
+5035 GHTPNSNVGQER
-5047 SPLTETDWYTPVTP
+5047 SPITETDWYTPVKP
-5061 GSTTPMHDVREE
+5061 GSTMPMHDVRDV
-5073 PLKTAFAQPDSDY
+5073 PLQTAFGQPDSDH
-5086 HSPMIPEGDAEL
+5086 HSPTIPADDAEVARHFDEQRGSSSSAL
-5098 AQHVQ
+5098 D
-5103 GEREALTYA
+5103 REMTM
-5112 TNQETTVLQNEEPS
+5112 LQSEEPS

-5146 RKAKATAAE
+5146 RKAKATTPV
-5155 PTDISQEDSYE
+5155 PTDIPQEDSYE
-5166 NFHQDQPENASDGL
+5166 DFHQNQPENVSDGL

-5186 YGEVLE
+5186 HGEVLE

-5200 QAVPIDDTT
+5200 QAVPIDDTA
-5209 PPVQEEWPTAISTK
+5209 PPVQEERPTAISTK
-5223 RSKKDKRKNRALDH
+5223 RSRNDKRKNRALDH
-5237 DGPEDAADDFTVN
+5237 DGPEDAADDLTVN
-5250 TTFPDERERLPDLSM
+5250 TTFPPERERLPDLSM
-5265 TDSTRETG
+5265 TDPTRETG

-5285 WPSNVSTKRSKKDK
+5285 WPTDVSTKRSKKDK

-5305 EMDTTETE
+5305 EMDTTQTE
-5313 SASILPI
+5313 SAPVLPI
-5320 DRSLKQSENAAD
+5320 DRSLEQSENVDDAN
-5332 VKTPTTAADQD
+5332 TPTTAADQE

-5348 IDEPTSK
+5348 IDELTSRN
-5355 FDQRTEI
+5355 DQPTEI
-5362 VDSEQHVLAADI
+5362 GGSETQAPAGDT
-5374 PMPTVEE
+5374 PMPTVEQ

-5393 KDKRKGESS
+5393 KDKRKGKSS
-5402 GTATPVI
+5402 GTATPAI
-5409 AEQPLPVTSAYDDAI
+5409 AEQPLPVTSAHDDAI
-5424 TSRDISA
+5424 TSRDVPA
-5431 SNDMRGPSPATE
+5431 SNDMRDPLPTTE
-5443 DPSANSWPAPAAYT
+5443 DLTANSWPAPAAYT
-5457 DETEGQHPGKPS
+5457 DETEGQHPVEPS
-5469 AETDVDW
+5469 AETEVDW
-5476 PASVTTKRSKKD
+5476 PAPVTTKRSKKD

-5502 AEERILAAT
+5502 AEEPILAAT
-5511 ADVEFALAHDDHDDV
+5511 ADDGFALARDDHDDV

-5539 ASPSLADAFA
+5539 ASPSLADALA
-5549 EEVTQSQPEHLA
+5549 EEVTQPQPEHPA
-5561 EEQDVEWPASI
+5561 EEQDVAWPASI

-5577 NEDKRK
+5577 KKDKRK

-5604 PLAEVEPAI
+5604 PIAEIEPAI
-5613 EPVQPSI
+5613 EPIRPSI
-5620 QPDVPLVDS
+5620 QPDVHLVDS
-5629 EAVEASLSAVTE
+5629 EAVEASLSPVTE

-5646 VEEDWPTSSKR
+5646 VEEDWPTSLKR
-5657 SKKDKKRAKKSD
+5657 SKKDKKKTKKSD
-5669 HFVTPVEPTE
+5669 QFVTPVEPTE
-5679 PATEHVDDEDGLRSA
+5679 PAMEHVDDEDGLRSA
-5694 PDQPDEVSRTLA
+5694 PDQPNEISRTLA
-5706 AEESTSHATPDL
+5706 AKESTSHATPEL

-5725 VTGEEWPTLSSKR
+5725 VTGEERPTFSSKR

-5759 KEATDVQPGF
+5759 KEATDVQPES
-5769 GPARSVNVEDEAMEG
+5769 GPARFVNVEDEAMER
-5784 YLPQYD
+5784 YSPQYD
-5790 APIENDDSPTASMD
+5790 APIENDDSPAPSMD
-5804 RPTYESYSPEVSDR
+5804 RPTYESYSPEVSDG
-5818 PDHQDANALVA
+5818 PDHQDAVAPVA

-5845 RPQSTQQH
+5845 RPQSPQQH
-5853 ILEDGHPAVF
+5853 FFADGHPAVF
-5863 ERQIVEESPVS
+5863 ERQIAEESPVS
-5874 RSVGPDVNSE
+5874 RNVDRDVQSE

-5930 EEVFTTTSKRKKK
+5930 EEIFTTTSKRKKK
-5943 VKQAKRLEAQ
+5943 GKQAKRLEAQ

-5964 TEESFTENN
+5964 TEEGFTENN

-5995 SGFDPLLLQQA
+5995 SGFDPMLLQQA
-6006 ISSHGATSNDVT
+6006 MSSNGATSNDIT

-6049 DTGVGPDEDTS
+6049 DTGVGPNEDAS
-6060 ATHEAPSLENERQL
+6060 ATHEGPSLENEGQL
-6074 GTHHDLVQQD
+6074 GTHHDLLQQD
-6084 SVDSATIPPVFN
+6084 SLDSPTVQPVFD
-6096 NDITP
+6096 NDIAP

-6106 LQHPA
+6106 LQHPV
-6111 ENATEPRVGDPAV
+6111 EHATEPQMGDPAV
-6124 PASAADGTVIDPAHT
+6124 PASAADEIVIDPAHT

-6180 APTPPFMTPLQE
+6180 APTPPFTTPLQE
-6192 SMPGPNNAPTF
+6192 SMPGPDNAPTL
-6203 EAVPDH
+6203 EVVPDH

-6216 LPASQDFDVPETE
+6216 WPASQDFDVPQTE
-6229 RRFAT
+6229 RGFAT
-6234 RSSPDDTSSKVHN
+6234 LSSPDDTSSKVHN

-6266 EQPHDASMGGRS
+6266 GQPHGTSMGGRPG
-6278 DLLHTSE
+6278 LLHISE
-6285 VSQSLPEPPGQKPS
+6285 ASPTLPEPPGQQPS
-6299 PTGEGPSLPDD
+6299 PTGEGPS
-6310 MISDDRHDE
+6310 SQDDRTSDTRYDE

-6333 ALDSPRALPE
+6333 ALDSPRALLE

-6375 AGSTSH
+6375 AGSASH

-6421 DETPISTAEHSRT
+6421 DETPISAAEHSRT

-6442 PLESTTKNRA
+6442 PLESTTKNTA
-6452 SYLFQSPPANLRAK
+6452 SYLFQSPPANLRAR

-6480 SDYFTQINA
+6480 SDYFMQTYA
-6489 KPQATPTRSA
+6489 EPQATPTRSA

-6509 VSSPSNGPLSPRTL
+6509 VSLPSNGPLSPRTL
-6523 DVIPEEH
+6523 DIIPEEH
-6530 GAAKRSKDDADVG
+6530 GATKRSKDDADLG
-6543 VPAMVKAIRR
+6543 GPATVKAIRR

-6573 TVTIPANDSR
+6573 TVTIPATDMR

-6623 TLPEARS
+6623 LPEARS
-6630 PSVVSNA
+6630 PSVVSNV

-6682 RRGDTG
+6682 RRGDTD

-6705 PTPPSNNEDVII
+6705 PTPPSNDEDVII

-6730 VSDVS
+6730 VSDPG
-6735 RLHATAADSPMQQGY
+6735 RLHARAADSLMQQGY

-6777 ETKLDQLVA
+6777 ESKLDQLVA

-6797 VERNHEAT
+6797 VERNHEAI

-6819 LETRDLQL
+6819 LQARDLQL

-6865 VDDTNWRYATLQAEH
+6865 VDDTNGRYATLQAEH

-6916 ASALADKNTEIRRLR
+6916 ASALADKNAEIRRLR

-7120 AESQLLSSLQKVI
+7120 VEPQLLSSLQKVI